1 MFSRKSEKEKVISF
15 GRSGNEIKVFLGC
28 SVYGE

>member
-15 GRSGNEIKVFLGC
+15 GRSENEIVRC
-28 SVYGE
+28 SVYVV